1 MNMVRKR
8 VCKDCLIP
16 GCGAKYLVKLAN
28 HLANVHQLDQTQ
40 RKKYLQEAKLQPKV
54 KVVIYDT
61 EKSKRSDVCSTSET
75 PSSTSKNKIVLNLSA
90 NSSVDATPYPRISG
104 QVLLKPLEV
113 RLNKYFLADVPEEK
127 INHSRELL
135 LRKEIATRDA
145 LLEELFKSLRSLLE

>member
-1 MNMVRKR
+1 MHGIFLAGKKNCETTLRRLVILTLAIIPIGPDKFIKRIFINLRIQNLVRSINSSFSIMDTKLGEWIAAAVR
-8 VCKDCLIP
+8 EVEKD
-16 GCGAKYLVKLAN
+16 
-28 HLANVHQLDQTQ
+28 
-40 RKKYLQEAKLQPKV
+40 
-54 KVVIYDT
+54 
-61 EKSKRSDVCSTSET
+61 
-75 PSSTSKNKIVLNLSA
+75 LNLPA
-90 NSSVDATPYPRISG
+90 NSLVDATRYPRISG